1 MTTRFEP
8 FAVMLHRRYRG
19 GETIAQLAAAFEIPE
34 DRVARRI
41 DAAAIYVE
49 RQRVRQDVPAL
60 PDKVLEAGRPLSPR
74 K

>member
-1 MTTRFEP
+1 MTTPFEP

-19 GETIAQLAAAFEIPE
+19 GETVAQLAAAFDIPE

-49 RQRVRQDVPAL
+49 RQRIRQDLPAL
-60 PDKVLEAGRPLSPR
+60 PDKVLEAGRRPSPE